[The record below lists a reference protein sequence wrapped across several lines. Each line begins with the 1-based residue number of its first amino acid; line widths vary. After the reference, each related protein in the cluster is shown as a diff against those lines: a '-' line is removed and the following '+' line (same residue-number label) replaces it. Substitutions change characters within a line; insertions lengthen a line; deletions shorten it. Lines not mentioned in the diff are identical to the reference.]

1 MEIMRDHELRWRKGI
16 GNRRGMK
23 NKEDEYSQWVWI
35 PEAATAEGWKE
46 LVFHFCDGRN
56 WRQLILCSIFDV
68 RFFFFKKKDEGA
80 LMVCK
85 STVGA
90 LIPLTADQGCWKR
103 ENKINVKSRKEET
116 CDVHKCIVLYFA
128 CYLQD
133 DL

>member
-1 MEIMRDHELRWRKGI
+1 M
-16 GNRRGMK
+16 
-23 NKEDEYSQWVWI
+23 
-35 PEAATAEGWKE
+35 
-46 LVFHFCDGRN
+46 LVF
-56 WRQLILCSIFDV
+56 
-68 RFFFFKKKDEGA
+68 FFLKKKDEGV

-85 STVGA
+85 STVSA

-103 ENKINVKSRKEET
+103 ENKINAKSRKEET

>member
-1 MEIMRDHELRWRKGI
+1 
-16 GNRRGMK
+16 MK

-35 PEAATAEGWKE
+35 PE
-46 LVFHFCDGRN
+46 
-56 WRQLILCSIFDV
+56 
-68 RFFFFKKKDEGA
+68 
-80 LMVCK
+80 
-85 STVGA
+85 STVSA

-128 CYLQD
+128 CYSQE